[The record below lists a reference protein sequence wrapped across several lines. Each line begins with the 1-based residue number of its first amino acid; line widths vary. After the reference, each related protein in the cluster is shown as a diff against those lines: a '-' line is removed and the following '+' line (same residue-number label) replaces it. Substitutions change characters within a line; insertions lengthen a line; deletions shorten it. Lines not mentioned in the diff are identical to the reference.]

1 MTVHSKLH
9 VLGSSSKGNGYILE
23 VGDDILIIECGFRL
37 RDVYRKINFEARKIK
52 AVIVSHNHGDHAK
65 YIHEYITQG
74 FPIMCPYSMV
84 EEFNIPMS
92 QLADMDN
99 PFKIAPFDLYHDVPC
114 SGFLVYHALFGK
126 LLFATDTYMI
136 PYEFEDIRLAIVEAN
151 YSAQIL
157 HDNLITRTIPEIYA
171 ERVKVSHMELDKSI
185 EALQRIK
192 NLERVLLIHLSSQN
206 SDADKFKE
214 KVKSELGVPVDIAQ
228 ANTTIEL

>member
-1 MTVHSKLH
+1 MNILSKLH

-37 RDVYRKINFEARKIK
+37 RDVYRKIGFEARKIR

-65 YIHEYITQG
+65 YIDEYIRQG
-74 FPIMCPYSMV
+74 FPIMCPCSMV
-84 EEFNIPMS
+84 EEFNIPNR

-99 PFKIAPFDLYHDVPC
+99 PFKIVPFDLYHDVPC

-126 LLFATDTYMI
+126 LLFVTDTYMA
-136 PYEFEDIRLAIVEAN
+136 PYRFEDIRLAIVEAN
-151 YSAQIL
+151 YSSKIL
-157 HDNLITRTIPEIYA
+157 HDNLINRTIPEVYA

-185 EALQRIK
+185 EILKRIHK
-192 NLERVLLIHLSSQN
+192 LERVLLIHLSSQN
-206 SDADKFKE
+206 SNADEFKN

-228 ANTTIEL
+228 ANMTIEI

>member
-1 MTVHSKLH
+1 MTAPSKLH

-37 RDVYRKINFEARKIK
+37 RDVYRKINFEARKIR

-65 YIHEYITQG
+65 YIHEYIAQG

-99 PFKIAPFDLYHDVPC
+99 PFKIVPFELHHDAPCV
-114 SGFLVYHALFGK
+114 GFLVYHPAFGK

-136 PYEFEDIRLAIVEAN
+136 PYRFEDIRLAIVEAN
-151 YSAQIL
+151 YSERIL
-157 HDNLITRTIPEIYA
+157 NDNLTTRAIPEVYA
-171 ERVKVSHMELDKSI
+171 ERVRVSHMELKQTIS
-185 EALQRIK
+185 ALKRVDS
-192 NLERVLLIHLSSQN
+192 LERVLLIHLSSQN
-206 SDADKFKE
+206 SDADEFKN
-214 KVKSELGVPVDIAQ
+214 KIKSELGVPVDIAQ
-228 ANTTIEL
+228 PNITIEL